1 MSQSSTI
8 ILDGTGEEVLAAIN
22 AAMATVRSHTSGSSA
37 PSDPVAYMFWADTS
51 TGKMKQRNAANTAW
65 IERWD
70 LGEGGLSATVTQ
82 EVFSLPGSF
91 TWTKPAKGTIARVQ
105 LWGGGAAGQTGY
117 NRSGG
122 GGGGYNE
129 KWILLSALAGSVA
142 VIVGAGGASS
152 GAGGGL
158 SQFGNSP
165 VHLIAYGGASSTS
178 MTPES
183 HGGGPFAGKL
193 HTGYNMFEG
202 SQGFVEAIPGTEPPQ
217 FKAYHSSGGNWFGG
231 GGGYGNPGFGPQGGL
246 SSDAGNSIWGGGGG
260 GAGYVAKP
268 GGTSVHGGAGGAG
281 GSGQYGA
288 GSPGQAPGGGG
299 GGSMN
304 GSAGAGAAG
313 RAIITVF

>member
-8 ILDGTGEEVLAAIN
+8 VLDGTGEEVLAAIN

-91 TWTKPAKGTIARVQ
+91 TWTKPTKGTIARVQ
-105 LWGGGAAGQTGY
+105 LWGGGAAGQTNY
-117 NRSGG
+117 NKSGG

-165 VHLIAYGGASSTS
+165 VHLIAYGGASSTNT
-178 MTPES
+178 TPVS

-193 HTGYNMFEG
+193 HTGYNLFEG
-202 SQGFVEAIPGTEPPQ
+202 SQGFVEVIPGTEPPQ
-217 FKAYHSSGGNWFGG
+217 YRVYHSSGGNWFGG
-231 GGGYGNPGFGPQGGL
+231 GGGHEQSGL
-246 SSDAGNSIWGGGGG
+246 FSDAGNSIWGGGGG
-260 GAGYVAKP
+260 GAGNAAKP